1 VNGGACRALTRRATA
16 SNRAP
21 MQADEFFRREL
32 TRLEAEG
39 LRRSLLAV
47 DGAQDTHV
55 RVDGRGVVCL
65 CSNNY
70 LGLAN
75 HPAVI
80 EAASR
85 AARDLGV
92 GAGASRLVSGSM
104 RVHHEFEDRIAAFK
118 KTEAALLFNSG
129 YHANIGVIAALA
141 GEGDVVFSDALNH
154 ASLIDGCRLSRATV
168 RVYRHCDAGHL
179 EELLAVTPARRRLIV
194 TDSIFSMDGD
204 CAPLCEICSLADHF
218 GALVMADE
226 AHATGVV
233 GPTGAG
239 LAELLGVSDRVD
251 VQMGTLGK
259 ALGSFGGYI
268 AGSRALID
276 YLTNT
281 VRTFIYATALPP
293 PVVAA
298 AGAAL
303 DIVIREPARR
313 ESVMRN
319 ARRLR
324 SRLRDMG
331 YTVPGGAGHIVPV
344 MIGDAGA
351 TMRTAEELLQF
362 GVLARGIR
370 PPTVPSGTARIRAAV
385 MATHTDAD
393 IDAAVAA
400 FARATVAAH
409 VPRWEKAPESPDKRD
424 FAGGL

>member
-1 VNGGACRALTRRATA
+1 
-16 SNRAP
+16 
-21 MQADEFFRREL
+21 MQADEFFQREL
-32 TRLEAEG
+32 TRLEGEG

-47 DGAQDTHV
+47 DGAQGTHLCV
-55 RVDGRGVVCL
+55 AGAAVVCL

-70 LGLAN
+70 LGLAD

-80 EAASR
+80 EAAQR

-129 YHANIGVIAALA
+129 YHANMGVIAALA
-141 GEGDVVFSDALNH
+141 GEGDAVFSDALNH

-168 RVYRHCDAGHL
+168 HIYRHCDAAHL
-179 EELLAVTPARRRLIV
+179 EELLAVTPSRRRLIV

-204 CAPLCEICSLADHF
+204 CAPLCDICALADRF
-218 GALVMADE
+218 GALVMVDE

-239 LAELLGVSDRVD
+239 LAELLGVSDQID

-298 AGAAL
+298 AAAAL

-313 ESVMRN
+313 ELVMRN

-324 SRLRDMG
+324 SGLCDMG
-331 YTVPGGAGHIVPV
+331 YRVPGGAGHIVPV

-351 TMRTAEELLQF
+351 TMRTAEELLEF

-370 PPTVPSGTARIRAAV
+370 PPTVPPGTARIRAAV
-385 MATHTDAD
+385 MATHTDTD
-393 IDAAVAA
+393 IDTAVAA
-400 FARATVAAH
+400 FARATAATH
-409 VPRWEKAPESPDKRD
+409 VRRRGKVSESPEKR
-424 FAGGL
+424 GLASEL

>member
-1 VNGGACRALTRRATA
+1 
-16 SNRAP
+16 

-47 DGAQDTHV
+47 EGAQDTHV
-55 RVDGRGVVCL
+55 RVDGQVVVCL

-75 HPAVI
+75 HPAVV
-80 EAASR
+80 EAARR

-104 RVHHEFEDRIAAFK
+104 RVHHDFEDRLAAFK

-141 GEGDVVFSDALNH
+141 GEGDAVFSDALNH

-168 RVYRHCDAGHL
+168 RVYRHCDVGHL
-179 EELLAVTPARRRLIV
+179 EDLLAATPARRRLIV

-204 CAPLCEICSLADHF
+204 CAPLCEICSLADRF

-233 GPTGAG
+233 GPTGTG

-268 AGSRALID
+268 AGSHALID

-303 DIVIREPARR
+303 DIVVREPARR

-324 SRLRDMG
+324 SGLRGMG
-331 YTVPGGAGHIVPV
+331 YSVPGGAGHIVPV
-344 MIGDAGA
+344 LIGDAGA
-351 TMRTAEELLQF
+351 TMQTAEELLLF

-370 PPTVPSGTARIRAAV
+370 PPTVPPGTARIRATV
-385 MATHTDAD
+385 MATHTDTD
-393 IDAAVAA
+393 IDEAVAA
-400 FARATVAAH
+400 FARAAANARH
-409 VPRWEKAPESPDKRD
+409 QEQTPESPEKRG